1 MNYTFSGF
9 SKAGN
14 AVVRGAIAAAQDMGH
29 TYVGT
34 EHLLLALAR
43 DDTGEAAA
51 FLLERQV
58 YGYQVGRL
66 LREQVGCGRRTRL
79 SPRDFTP
86 ALSKCVDCAVIEAKA
101 VSDGKVEPVH
111 LLAALLEA
119 PATAGRILVQLGVE
133 PAAAAKEC
141 GRRMGKFP
149 LFQQTPPA
157 CNEPRGGARAAE
169 KIRQGPDEPGR
180 AGQAGP
186 GAGPRQ
192 RIAAHGADSG
202 AAAQKQPLSGG
213 RAGRRQDGCGG
224 RAGPAHRRG
233 TGAAPARGKRILSLD
248 ITSLVAGTK
257 YRGDFE
263 ERFKNV
269 LLDVQ
274 RAGDVILFID
284 EVHAIVG
291 AGRGGGRHR
300 RLRHPQAPAG
310 ARGHPAHR
318 RDNAGGI
325 PPPH

>member
-149 LFQQTPPA
+149 LFQQTPRPVTS
-157 CNEPRGGARAAE
+157 PRGAARAAE
-169 KIRQGPDEPGR
+169 KY
-180 AGQAGP
+180 
-186 GAGPRQ
+186 
-192 RIAAHGADSG
+192 
-202 AAAQKQPLSGG
+202 
-213 RAGRRQDGCGG
+213 
-224 RAGPAHRRG
+224 
-233 TGAAPARGKRILSLD
+233 GKDL
-248 ITSLVAGTK
+248 TSLAEQDKLDPVLGRDSA
-257 YRGDFE
+257 DE
-263 ERFKNV
+263 ESLAELAALV
-269 LLDVQ
+269 
-274 RAGDVILFID
+274 
-284 EVHAIVG
+284 ET
-291 AGRGGGRHR
+291 
-300 RLRHPQAPAG
+300 AG
-310 ARGHPAHR
+310 AESVGMILQSREKP
-318 RDNAGGI
+318 D
-325 PPPH
+325 PHSFIGEGKVDEIRELV

>member
-149 LFQQTPPA
+149 LFQQTPRPVTS
-157 CNEPRGGARAAE
+157 PRGAARAAE
-169 KIRQGPDEPGR
+169 RYGKDLTSLAEQDKLDPVLGRDSELLRMEQILVRRRKNNPCLVGEPGVGKTR
-180 AGQAGP
+180 HRGRP
-186 GAGPRQ
+186 S
-192 RIAAHGADSG
+192 SG
-202 AAAQKQPLSGG
+202 ASASFRWTPPALW
-213 RAGRRQDGCGG
+213 RA
-224 RAGPAHRRG
+224 PS
-233 TGAAPARGKRILSLD
+233 TGAILRSGSR
-248 ITSLVAGTK
+248 TYCWMCSVPGT
-257 YRGDFE
+257 
-263 ERFKNV
+263 
-269 LLDVQ
+269 
-274 RAGDVILFID
+274 
-284 EVHAIVG
+284 
-291 AGRGGGRHR
+291 
-300 RLRHPQAPAG
+300 
-310 ARGHPAHR
+310 
-318 RDNAGGI
+318 
-325 PPPH
+325 

>member
-149 LFQQTPPA
+149 LFQQTPRPVTS
-157 CNEPRGGARAAE
+157 PR
-169 KIRQGPDEPGR
+169 
-180 AGQAGP
+180 
-186 GAGPRQ
+186 
-192 RIAAHGADSG
+192 
-202 AAAQKQPLSGG
+202 
-213 RAGRRQDGCGG
+213 
-224 RAGPAHRRG
+224 
-233 TGAAPARGKRILSLD
+233 GAAPAANSHSAPQARHNRPARRRANFRRRRCRRRAAMRARWTRGSYETEEAGIFIILSLFILAD
-248 ITSLVAGTK
+248 ESENTLK
-257 YRGDFE
+257 Q
-263 ERFKNV
+263 V
-269 LLDVQ
+269 LK
-274 RAGDVILFID
+274 FS
-284 EVHAIVG
+284 
-291 AGRGGGRHR
+291 
-300 RLRHPQAPAG
+300 
-310 ARGHPAHR
+310 
-318 RDNAGGI
+318 
-325 PPPH
+325 

>member
-1 MNYTFSGF
+1 MRPGTGHGLTLKSARGTGVPDAQKNTGPAAVFFSVRLRPYFPCKGAFGRMNYTFSGF

-34 EHLLLALAR
+34 EHLLLALVR

-149 LFQQTPPA
+149 LFQQTPRPVTS
-157 CNEPRGGARAAE
+157 PRAR
-169 KIRQGPDEPGR
+169 R
-180 AGQAGP
+180 AP
-186 GAGPRQ
+186 P
-192 RIAAHGADSG
+192 
-202 AAAQKQPLSGG
+202 KN
-213 RAGRRQDGCGG
+213 
-224 RAGPAHRRG
+224 
-233 TGAAPARGKRILSLD
+233 TAR
-248 ITSLVAGTK
+248 T
-257 YRGDFE
+257 
-263 ERFKNV
+263 
-269 LLDVQ
+269 
-274 RAGDVILFID
+274 
-284 EVHAIVG
+284 
-291 AGRGGGRHR
+291 
-300 RLRHPQAPAG
+300 
-310 ARGHPAHR
+310 
-318 RDNAGGI
+318 
-325 PPPH
+325 

>member
-149 LFQQTPPA
+149 LFQQTPRPVTS
-157 CNEPRGGARAAE
+157 PRGAARAAE
-169 KIRQGPDEPGR
+169 KWQGPDEP
-180 AGQAGP
+180 AEQDKLDP
-186 GAGPRQ
+186 CW
-192 RIAAHGADSG
+192 AATANCCAWADSG
-202 AAAQKQPLSGG
+202 AAAQNNPGG
-213 RAGRRQDGCGG
+213 RAGRGQDGCGG
-224 RAGPAHRRG
+224 RAGPAHRLGRNRPSSG
-233 TGAAPARGKRILSLD
+233 QRILRWFQPCD
-248 ITSLVAGTK
+248 GHQVPG
-257 YRGDFE
+257 
-263 ERFKNV
+263 RF
-269 LLDVQ
+269 
-274 RAGDVILFID
+274 
-284 EVHAIVG
+284 
-291 AGRGGGRHR
+291 
-300 RLRHPQAPAG
+300 
-310 ARGHPAHR
+310 
-318 RDNAGGI
+318 
-325 PPPH
+325 

>member
-149 LFQQTPPA
+149 LFQQTPRPVTS
-157 CNEPRGGARAAE
+157 PRGAARAAE
-169 KIRQGPDEPGR
+169 KYGKDLTSLAEQDKLDPVLGR
-180 AGQAGP
+180 
-186 GAGPRQ
+186 
-192 RIAAHGADSG
+192 DSELLRME
-202 AAAQKQPLSGG
+202 QILVRRRKNNLSGG

-233 TGAAPARGKRILSLD
+233 TGAAPAPGQAHPF
-248 ITSLVAGTK
+248 AGHHQPC
-257 YRGDFE
+257 GGHQVPG
-263 ERFKNV
+263 RF
-269 LLDVQ
+269 
-274 RAGDVILFID
+274 
-284 EVHAIVG
+284 
-291 AGRGGGRHR
+291 
-300 RLRHPQAPAG
+300 
-310 ARGHPAHR
+310 
-318 RDNAGGI
+318 
-325 PPPH
+325 

>member
-34 EHLLLALAR
+34 EHLLVR

-149 LFQQTPPA
+149 LFQQTPRPVTT
-157 CNEPRGGARAAE
+157 PGAR
-169 KIRQGPDEPGR
+169 R
-180 AGQAGP
+180 AP
-186 GAGPRQ
+186 P
-192 RIAAHGADSG
+192 
-202 AAAQKQPLSGG
+202 KN
-213 RAGRRQDGCGG
+213 
-224 RAGPAHRRG
+224 
-233 TGAAPARGKRILSLD
+233 TAR
-248 ITSLVAGTK
+248 T
-257 YRGDFE
+257 
-263 ERFKNV
+263 
-269 LLDVQ
+269 
-274 RAGDVILFID
+274 
-284 EVHAIVG
+284 
-291 AGRGGGRHR
+291 
-300 RLRHPQAPAG
+300 
-310 ARGHPAHR
+310 
-318 RDNAGGI
+318 
-325 PPPH
+325 

>member
-149 LFQQTPPA
+149 LFQQTPRPVTS
-157 CNEPRGGARAAE
+157 PRGAARAAE
-169 KIRQGPDEPGR
+169 KSR
-180 AGQAGP
+180 
-186 GAGPRQ
+186 
-192 RIAAHGADSG
+192 
-202 AAAQKQPLSGG
+202 
-213 RAGRRQDGCGG
+213 
-224 RAGPAHRRG
+224 
-233 TGAAPARGKRILSLD
+233 
-248 ITSLVAGTK
+248 
-257 YRGDFE
+257 
-263 ERFKNV
+263 
-269 LLDVQ
+269 
-274 RAGDVILFID
+274 
-284 EVHAIVG
+284 
-291 AGRGGGRHR
+291 
-300 RLRHPQAPAG
+300 
-310 ARGHPAHR
+310 
-318 RDNAGGI
+318 
-325 PPPH
+325 